1 MCLGGDWEVQAWYMR
16 GTCVVQVT
24 PGPGKAFPRRRSQG
38 RDETLSYKR
47 RSRTGAAKFN
57 RYSGATEL
65 GSCIKST
72 GLALFQTES
81 HFRRA
86 EGPKAVCTHLGLR
99 GAVAYGNWWICA
111 REDFPPA
118 AGRVT
123 QRANHHE
130 SSDTR
135 PTEGGCTPDPVRQIA

>member
-38 RDETLSYKR
+38 RDGTRRYQR
-47 RSRTGAAKFN
+47 RSRTGAAKFK

-86 EGPKAVCTHLGLR
+86 EGRLHPFGL
-99 GAVAYGNWWICA
+99 
-111 REDFPPA
+111 
-118 AGRVT
+118 AG
-123 QRANHHE
+123 
-130 SSDTR
+130 
-135 PTEGGCTPDPVRQIA
+135 GGCMWQLVDMRKGGFSSGGRTGNAKSQPS